1 MFFHGAVINLIKW
14 HKNRG
19 RQFPREWNVFLK
31 LIWAVNCA
39 VLVTVS
45 VVRAGPGGGDPTTEV
60 GSLSTALQATS
71 YTSVLILSFIWA
83 QLEILLGWSRT
94 FFSILNSKNNFQ
106 SKYLRNE
113 YLLKSFNNSV
123 LTANILEICC

>member
-1 MFFHGAVINLIKW
+1 MFFHGAIINLIKW

-19 RQFPREWNVFLK
+19 RQFPSEWNVFLK
-31 LIWAVNCA
+31 LIWTVNCA
-39 VLVTVS
+39 VLVAVS

-71 YTSVLILSFIWA
+71 YTSVLSFIWA

-94 FFSILNSKNNFQ
+94 FLFILNSKDSLF
-106 SKYLRNE
+106 SK
-113 YLLKSFNNSV
+113 
-123 LTANILEICC
+123 